1 MTGSSKSLSPEL
13 RAFLFS
19 CIDSLEQVELLVA
32 LARTEASRTTREI
45 GAELGLSE
53 SSARVHLETLKARGL
68 LAVKVA
74 DELAY
79 RYQPKTTELARY
91 TEQLLQHYDTSR
103 LDVLTY
109 VSTRSRTALKQF
121 SDAFKLRD
129 EEQE

>member
-1 MTGSSKSLSPEL
+1 MTDSSSSLPPEL

-32 LARTEASRTTREI
+32 LARTEMPRTTREI
-45 GAELGLSE
+45 GAELGLAE
-53 SSARVHLETLKARGL
+53 ASARAHLETLKARGL
-68 LAVKVA
+68 LTVKVG

-79 RYQPKTTELARY
+79 RYQPKTIELARY
-91 TEQLLQHYDTSR
+91 TEQLLQHYDSSR

-129 EEQE
+129 QE